1 MFRMFCAR
9 ISFGVLLVLLSACAA
24 QPMYEGMS
32 APVRSLASSEIPD
45 RQIIRTATMSIEVDE
60 PKATAERVL
69 SFVKARAGHIENT
82 TESLQGIINLKIRIP
97 SNTLDELLD
106 QISTQ
111 GSVSEQS
118 TNSRDVT
125 EEMMDVEAELKN
137 LLELRA
143 RLRLLLQKAEKVSE
157 LLEIERELARVQT
170 QIDRIEGRRKFLSSQ
185 VAFSS
190 LELTIKRKKIY
201 GPLGYLGMGLI
212 EIISKLFVIRE

>member
-1 MFRMFCAR
+1 MFRMFYAR

-32 APVRSLASSEIPD
+32 APVRSLASSEISD

-60 PKATAERVL
+60 PKATAEWVL

-82 TESLQGIINLKIRIP
+82 TESSQGIINLKIRIP